1 MLFRQLYDAETS
13 TYTYLLADEETREAV
28 IIDSVRDQ
36 VERDLQV
43 AKELNLK
50 LLYALETH
58 IHADHVTGSGVL
70 RNRVGLKTVTSRH
83 GGAACS
89 DLHVDD
95 GHVIKFGKHAIEVRA
110 TPGHTDGCLTFV
122 VAHEKMAFTGD
133 ALLIRG
139 TGRTDFQQGSPE
151 RLYRS
156 IKDKIFSLPDDT
168 TLYPGH
174 DYKGRMST
182 TVAEERAFNP
192 RIKDGM
198 TEAQFAEIMHNLKLA
213 RPKKIDEAVPAN
225 LHCGLT
231 PAEETVSGE
240 AKPERAWAP
249 IVRTPT
255 GIPEV
260 TVNWVAEHGNEV
272 RLIDVREVHEYS
284 AELGHAAG
292 TELVPL
298 DTVAGAA
305 QGWNREQPI
314 VVICRSGGRSGRAAL
329 LLESMGFKRIAS
341 MAGGMLAWNEAKLPV
356 SRATAAA

>member
-1 MLFRQLYDAETS
+1 MLFRQLFDTETS

-36 VERDLQV
+36 VERDVQV
-43 AKELNLK
+43 ANELNLK
-50 LLYALETH
+50 VLYSLETH

-70 RNRVGLKTVTSRH
+70 RHRLGLKTVTSKH
-83 GGAACS
+83 GGADCS

-95 GHVIKFGKHAIEVRA
+95 GDVIKFGKHAIEVRA

-139 TGRTDFQQGSPE
+139 TGRTDFQQGSPQK
-151 RLYRS
+151 LYRS

-182 TVAEERAFNP
+182 TVGEERAHNP
-192 RIKDGM
+192 RIKDGT
-198 TEAQFAEIMHNLKLA
+198 TEAQFTEIMNNLKLA
-213 RPKKIDEAVPAN
+213 KPKKIDEAVPAN
-225 LHCGLT
+225 LHCGLA
-231 PAEETVSGE
+231 PDETVTGE
-240 AKPERAWAP
+240 ARPERAWAP

-260 TVNWVAEHGNEV
+260 TVQWVAEHGKEV
-272 RLIDVREVHEYS
+272 RLIDVRETHEYTGD
-284 AELGHAAG
+284 LGHAEG

-298 DTVAGAA
+298 DTVAVAA
-305 QGWNREQPI
+305 QAWNREQPI
-314 VVICRSGGRSGRAAL
+314 VVVCRSGGRSGRAAQT
-329 LLESMGFKRIAS
+329 LEAMGFKRVAS
-341 MAGGMLAWNEAKLPV
+341 MAGGMLAWNQLRLPV
-356 SRATAAA
+356 SRAAAA

>member
-1 MLFRQLYDAETS
+1 MLFRQLFDAETS

-36 VERDLQV
+36 VERDLQL

-70 RNRVGLKTVTSRH
+70 RNRVGLKTVTSAH
-83 GGAACS
+83 GGASCS

-95 GHVIKFGKHAIEVRA
+95 GHVVKFGKHAIEVRA

-139 TGRTDFQQGSPE
+139 TGRTDFQQGSPQK
-151 RLYRS
+151 LYRS
-156 IKDKIFSLPDDT
+156 IQDKIFSLPDDT
-168 TLYPGH
+168 VLYPGH
-174 DYKGRMST
+174 DYKGRLST
-182 TVAEERAFNP
+182 TVGEERAFNP
-192 RIKDGM
+192 RIHDGVS
-198 TEAQFAEIMHNLKLA
+198 EAQFAEIMNNLKLA
-213 RPKKIDEAVPAN
+213 KPKKIDEAVPAN
-225 LHCGLT
+225 LHCGIS
-231 PAEETVSGE
+231 PGEGTVSGE
-240 AKPERAWAP
+240 ARPERAWAE
-249 IVRTPT
+249 IVRTPM

-260 TVNWVAEHGNEV
+260 TVQWVHEHGREV
-272 RLIDVREVHEYS
+272 RLVDVRETHEYS
-284 AELGHAAG
+284 GDLGHIEG

-298 DTVAGAA
+298 DTVAAA
-305 QGWNREQPI
+305 AHGWNREQPI
-314 VVICRSGGRSGRAAL
+314 VVICRSGGRSGRAAQ

-341 MAGGMLAWNEAKLPV
+341 MAGGMMAWNQVRLPV

>member
-36 VERDLQV
+36 VERDVQLL
-43 AKELNLK
+43 KELNLK

-70 RNRVGLKTVTSRH
+70 RNRVGCKTVTSKY
-83 GGAACS
+83 GGAVCS

-95 GHVIKFGKHAIEVRA
+95 GDVVRFGKHAIEVRA

-133 ALLIRG
+133 ALLVRG
-139 TGRTDFQQGSPE
+139 TGRTDFQQGDA
-151 RLYRS
+151 RKLYNS
-156 IKDKIFSLPDDT
+156 IKDKIFSLGDDT
-168 TLYPGH
+168 VLYPGH

-192 RIKDGM
+192 RIHDGVS
-198 TEAQFAEIMHNLKLA
+198 EAEFVETMANLRLA
-213 RPKKIDEAVPAN
+213 KPKKIDEAVPAN
-225 LHCGLT
+225 LHCGIT
-231 PAEETVSGE
+231 DADETVSGE
-240 AKPERAWAP
+240 VKPERAWAP
-249 IVRTPT
+249 IVRSPM

-260 TVNWVAEHGNEV
+260 TVQWVAQHGTEA
-272 RLIDVREVHEYS
+272 RLIDVREPHEYTGD
-284 AELGHAAG
+284 LGHVAG

-298 DTVAGAA
+298 DSVPGVAHL
-305 QGWNREQPI
+305 WNREQPI
-314 VVICRSGGRSGRAAL
+314 VVVCRSGGRSGRAAQ

-341 MAGGMLAWNEAKLPV
+341 MAGGMMLWNQAGLPV
-356 SRATAAA
+356 SRQAAA